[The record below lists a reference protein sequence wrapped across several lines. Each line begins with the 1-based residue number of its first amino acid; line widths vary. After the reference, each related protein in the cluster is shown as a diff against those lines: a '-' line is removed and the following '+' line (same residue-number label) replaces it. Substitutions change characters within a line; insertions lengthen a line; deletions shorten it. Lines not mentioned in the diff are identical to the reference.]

1 LFDEANLRKAHEQHM
16 MYNPARGE
24 RNMPET
30 LSLENRVAL
39 VTGGSRG
46 IGRAVALELAARGAA
61 VVVNYNKSSE
71 AANEVVK
78 KIQETGGKAAAFQA
92 DVSDIKQ
99 AEALVKFAV
108 ETFGDLSILVNNA
121 GITKDTLIMMMSE
134 ADWDSVI
141 TTNLKSTFNCS
152 KAAVK
157 HMMRKRYG
165 RVINM
170 SSVAGQMG
178 NPGQTNYSA
187 SKGGQIAFT
196 KSLAREIASRNI
208 TVNAIAPGF
217 VDTEIL
223 DAMSPEVLEAMLKLV
238 PLARKAKPEEVAYAV
253 AFLASDQAAFITG
266 QVLGVDGGMAMM

>member
-1 LFDEANLRKAHEQHM
+1 MAD
-16 MYNPARGE
+16 
-24 RNMPET
+24 T
-30 LSLENRVAL
+30 LSLENKVAL
-39 VTGGSRG
+39 ITGGSRG

-61 VVVNYNKSSE
+61 AVVNYNKSSE
-71 AANEVVK
+71 AADEVVK
-78 KIQETGGKAAAFQA
+78 KIQEAGGKAAAFQA
-92 DVSDIKQ
+92 DVSDFKQ
-99 AEALVKFAV
+99 AEALVKFAI

-134 ADWDSVI
+134 ADWE
-141 TTNLKSTFNCS
+141 STFNCS

-157 HMMRKRYG
+157 HMMRKRVG
-165 RVINM
+165 RIINM

-196 KSLAREIASRNI
+196 KSLAREVAARNI

-223 DAMSPEVLEAMLKLV
+223 DAMTPETLEASLKLV
-238 PLARKAKPEEVAYAV
+238 PLARKGKPEEIAYAV

>member
-1 LFDEANLRKAHEQHM
+1 MSD
-16 MYNPARGE
+16 
-24 RNMPET
+24 T
-30 LSLENRVAL
+30 LSLEKRVAV

-61 VVVNYNKSSE
+61 VVVNYHKSPD

-78 KIQETGGKAAAFQA
+78 KIEEAGGKAAAFQA
-92 DVSDIKQ
+92 DVSDFKQ
-99 AEALVKFAV
+99 AEALIKFAV

-141 TTNLKSTFNCS
+141 ATNLKSTFNCS

-165 RVINM
+165 RIINM
-170 SSVAGQMG
+170 ASVAGQMG
-178 NPGQTNYSA
+178 NAGQVNYSA

-196 KSLAREIASRNI
+196 KALAREVAARNI

-223 DAMSPEVLEAMLKLV
+223 DAMSPEILEAALKLV
-238 PLARKAKPEEVAYAV
+238 PLGRKAKPEEVAYAV

-266 QVLGVDGGMAMM
+266 QVLAVDGGMAMM